1 MYKVVCR
8 FADMQDGNHIYEVG
22 DIFPWDGKDVAD
34 DRIEELASKNN
45 KIGVPLIKA
54 VKTAQKSEGK
64 EVIAKAKKIDS
75 EPSEKAKKGR

>member
-22 DIFPWDGKDVAD
+22 DVFPWDGRDVAD
-34 DRIEELASKNN
+34 DRIAELASKDN

-54 VKTAQKSEGK
+54 IKTARKAEGK
-64 EVIAKAKKIDS
+64 EIIKEVEKTDS
-75 EPSEKAKKGR
+75 EPSEKPKKRR